1 MENLILGFDGA
12 VPSLAEIAV
21 ALARCADIE
30 PQTDQLVVC
39 ERENCAFVRRQTRP
53 ERSWFDHWPPHL
65 IPDSPQTLL
74 VAYRDVDLAKRIVCA
89 LARNHRFIV
98 DTDNDGVYTAK
109 EFVQRAT
116 REPDWDW
123 LREAWLAPPRRRG
136 GPR

>member
-21 ALARCADIE
+21 ALTGCADLDVQPEEI
-30 PQTDQLVVC
+30 VVC

-53 ERSWFDHWPPHL
+53 EPWWFHHWPPHL

-109 EFVQRAT
+109 DFVQRAT

-123 LREAWLAPPRRRG
+123 LRESWLALPRRKG
-136 GPR
+136 GLR